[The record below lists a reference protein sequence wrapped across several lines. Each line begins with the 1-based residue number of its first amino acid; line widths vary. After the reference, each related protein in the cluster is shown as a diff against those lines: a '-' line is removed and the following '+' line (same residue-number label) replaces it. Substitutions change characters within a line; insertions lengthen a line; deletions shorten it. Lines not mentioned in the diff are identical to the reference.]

1 MGPSMEGAQKPG
13 VSHSPDNFDFA
24 GKDGR
29 HRGLFPIPMPGA
41 SVARVDGGRCSRAVT
56 RRLLCRHHRDQWV
69 RDIVWT
75 VNTMFCGDESQGNFV
90 GNGGTTLCQRLC
102 LEKVKDA
109 VIRAGKP
116 PSITGPEAL
125 SELRTKPGYG
135 GEPSSLVALDLD
147 LISLPPAGS
156 RAASLNQIL
165 GHEAESFIKVLE
177 SKVSSESVVRSRK
190 AASNLKKPYFDPILR
205 EQPRKY
211 SQFCLKL
218 WNSGLIE
225 FHKHVHEVVGAFC
238 VRKKNNRQRLVI
250 DSRLANLHFDAPESV
265 RLCTG
270 STFARIEVG
279 DSGGPLEVGGVDIS
293 DAFYNIGL
301 PSSLRKFF
309 GLKSI
314 RAGDVGVSVTCDGPV
329 NPNDMIYPVL
339 KVVPM
344 GWTHALWVCQR
355 CHEMIVDGIPQIVQG
370 PRIVDRQ
377 PVPGVEPF
385 VHTEYVDNFVALSQR
400 PGLVFELA
408 TAAGKE
414 LQSRGLPTHDVEAGV
429 GLDTLGWNF
438 DEHSPKVRVTN
449 KRMWRLRLATLE
461 LLKRDRADGRLI
473 EKLVG
478 HFTFAGLLQRGL
490 LSVFQASYAFIR
502 KQYHQ
507 EVQLWAEVRRE
518 LFLAASL
525 ICMVEKDLSSVWSPR
540 VHATDASFWG
550 RGVVSIDKEIGDV
563 KAIGQHCDR
572 WRFSIK
578 EEAYARVD
586 DFHRTVQALDVET
599 LTLPR
604 GPSNP
609 IESGCTASARGV
621 SSLGTPDPPVSPLVG
636 ELGGAKKSAAFRSTS
651 FPEVPI
657 EFLEGKWTQVDGSAW
672 QRVESIPVLEGRAI
686 VWLAQHLA
694 RSSKNH
700 NKRHLVLTDSMTAC
714 LALEKGRSS
723 TPSINRICRQIAALQ
738 FMTGFEIRT
747 RWIPSELNPGDPPSR
762 ARDLKEFDL
771 HQGLR
776 SLVVDVAQNKQRE
789 TASWRF
795 AAARWHQDKQK
806 GHEGKHQS
814 GQREPSMSEEETLR
828 RTNSSSWSISG
839 FDSAGSKDFLR
850 AEKCDNIQTA
860 ELCQSVG
867 RIHDMDFT
875 LRNKD
880 TDSRT
885 AGSCLVRE
893 DQSHVFR
900 RSRPSRCHDIVSSR
914 PVHARRCSQGK
925 CVSEKQSGP
934 EGVLQTRPSSRT
946 TASSI
951 PYPLPDSPE
960 VVENSLSGGNVAFV
974 DVGNL
979 CTTGGSSPCASSG
992 CGSSNSPVQVQC
1004 SGAQLRSWG
1013 PQQRSQSD
1021 KVNSPN
1027 IKSRRVRRSS
1037 LAGSTVPGG
1046 TRRETSSLGS
1056 KSKASVPAV
1065 QVQHGAGNK
1074 AFQQVSS
1081 RSLTEPAR
1089 PKLCLPDSSW
1099 VSVNRCTNPTQKPG
1113 GSSEKGSLGNSQK
1126 CQKIFQRRSNQSSV
1140 PRTFQSA
1147 ESSSLGSRKVD
1158 VQDFRSWKNMPDH
1171 KDCPIGLEIFSGS
1184 GHMSRAIRRR
1194 CKRWIVFEVDICH
1207 GNMFDLSKRRLQQQ
1221 LLTFI
1226 KNNNVQ
1232 FVWLGTPCNSWS
1244 RARRND
1250 GRGPGPLR
1258 DDSYYLYGLPFLSP
1272 RDLDKVKLG
1281 NCLMRFSAR
1290 VFRLCLNLQIPIILE
1305 NPHTSRLWLAPPIRH
1320 LLQHGKVD
1328 ACYTDYC
1335 QEGTPWRKRTRLMFA
1350 HVNLR
1355 PCLRQCQGVRGIC
1368 SYSQSA
1374 HTTLSGQDSK
1384 GQWMTLNAQ
1393 PYPHGLCRR
1402 IASVLFQTS
1411 LSKQGAALW
1420 KFFQGRLPDTNLEQS
1435 MPA

>member
-1 MGPSMEGAQKPG
+1 MIPDIIMGPSMEGATRPG
-13 VSHSPDNFDFA
+13 ESHSPGSFDFA

-41 SVARVDGGRCSRAVT
+41 SVGRVDGGRCSRAGT
-56 RRLLCRHHRDQWV
+56 RRLQCRHHRDQWV

-90 GNGGTTLCQRLC
+90 GNGSATLCQRLC

-109 VIRAGKP
+109 VIRAGRP
-116 PSITGPEAL
+116 PGITGPEAL

-156 RAASLNQIL
+156 CAASLDQIL
-165 GHEAESFIKVLE
+165 RHEAESFVKVLE

-211 SQFCLKL
+211 TQFCLKL
-218 WNSGLIE
+218 WNSGLVE

-238 VRKKNNRQRLVI
+238 VKKKNNRQRLVI

-301 PSSLRKFF
+301 PASLRKFF

-329 NPNDMIYPVL
+329 NPNDLIYPVL

-344 GWTHALWVCQR
+344 GWTHALWVCQK
-355 CHEMIVDGIPQIVQG
+355 CHEMIIDGIPQIVQG

-400 PGLVFELA
+400 PGLVCELA

-438 DEHSPKVRVTN
+438 DEHSPKVKVTN

-478 HFTFAGLLQRGL
+478 HFTFAGLLQRSL
-490 LSVFQASYAFIR
+490 LSVFQACYAFIR

-507 EVQLWAEVRRE
+507 EVQIWAEVRRE
-518 LFLAASL
+518 LFWAASL
-525 ICMVEKDLSSVWSPR
+525 ICLVEKDLSSVWSSR

-550 RGVVSIDKEIGDV
+550 RGVVSINKEIDDV
-563 KAIGQHCDR
+563 KAVGQHCDR
-572 WRFSIK
+572 WRFSVR
-578 EEAYARVD
+578 EEANARVD
-586 DFHRTVQALDVET
+586 EFRRTVQALDVET
-599 LTLPR
+599 LTLPS
-604 GPSNP
+604 GPSNEV
-609 IESGCTASARGV
+609 ESGCTTFGRE
-621 SSLGTPDPPVSPLVG
+621 T
-636 ELGGAKKSAAFRSTS
+636 GGAENPLPLGSTP

-657 EFLEGKWTQVDGSAW
+657 EFLEGSWTQVDGSAW

-723 TPSINRICRQIAALQ
+723 TPSINRICRQVAALQ

-762 ARDLKEFDL
+762 ARDLKEFDV
-771 HQGLR
+771 HQGLE
-776 SLVVDVAQNKQRE
+776 SLVADVAQVKHRE
-789 TASWRF
+789 TASWRV
-795 AAARWHQDKQK
+795 AAAQWHQSKQRGFGGQHSTK
-806 GHEGKHQS
+806 
-814 GQREPSMSEEETLR
+814 QREFSESEEKTLR
-828 RTNSSSWSISG
+828 RTNCPSWPLPGVYPARSN
-839 FDSAGSKDFLR
+839 DLPR
-850 AEKCDNIQTA
+850 AEECDHIQTK

-867 RIHDMDFT
+867 RVRGMDGT
-875 LRNKD
+875 TRNED
-880 TDSRT
+880 TDSGA
-885 AGSCLVRE
+885 AGSGLVRE
-893 DQSHVFR
+893 NQSDVFR
-900 RSRPSRCHDIVSSR
+900 RSRPSRCHDIGSGC
-914 PVHARRCSQGK
+914 PVHTRRCSQGK
-925 CVSEKQSGP
+925 CVSEKQSGH
-934 EGVLQTRPSSRT
+934 ERFLKTRSSSGA

-951 PYPLPDSPE
+951 SCSLSHSPE
-960 VVENSLSGGNVAFV
+960 VVEDPLPSSNVAFV

-979 CTTGGSSPCASSG
+979 CTTRGSSPCFSSG
-992 CGSSNSPVQVQC
+992 CGSSNSPVQVHC
-1004 SGAQLRSWG
+1004 GGAQLRSWG
-1013 PQQRSQSD
+1013 PQQGSEPA
-1021 KVNSPN
+1021 KVHSPN
-1027 IKSRRVRRSS
+1027 IKGRRVRRGS
-1037 LAGSTVPGG
+1037 LAGSAVSHG
-1046 TRRETSSLGS
+1046 TGRKASSLGS
-1056 KSKASVPAV
+1056 RATTSVSSV
-1065 QVQHGAGNK
+1065 SVQHGAWNK
-1074 AFQQVSS
+1074 IVQPMFAGPLAESTWAELRV
-1081 RSLTEPAR
+1081 
-1089 PKLCLPDSSW
+1089 PDSPR
-1099 VSVNRCTNPTQKPG
+1099 VSVNRRVDSTQKPG
-1113 GSSEKGSLGNSQK
+1113 GCSEKGSLGNSQK
-1126 CQKIFQRRSNQSSV
+1126 CQKIFQRRSNQSSL
-1140 PRTFQSA
+1140 PRIVRSA

-1158 VQDFRSWKNMPDH
+1158 VQDFRSWKRISDH
-1171 KDCPIGLEIFSGS
+1171 KDYPIGLEIFSGS

-1194 CKRWIVFEVDICH
+1194 CKKWIVFEVDICH

-1226 KNNNVQ
+1226 KHNNVQ

-1258 DDSYYLYGLPFLSP
+1258 DDAQYLYGFPSLCP
-1272 RDLDKVKLG
+1272 RDFDKVRLG

-1290 VFRLCLNLQIPIILE
+1290 VFRLCLDLQIPVILE
-1305 NPHTSRLWLAPPIRH
+1305 NPHTSRLWLAPPIKH

-1328 ACYTDYC
+1328 ACFTDYC

-1355 PCLRQCQGVRGIC
+1355 PCLRQCQGARGIC
-1368 SYSQSA
+1368 SYSQAA
-1374 HTTLSGQDSK
+1374 HVTLSGQDSK

-1393 PYPHGLCRR
+1393 PYPHRLCRR

-1420 KFFQGRLPDTNLEQS
+1420 KFFQGRLPDINLEQS